1 MFTSLGRDFC
11 IFRPSAQDH
20 WFARHDSNEFGP
32 ALAYHKSLCI
42 LRICFVYP
50 SYMLRRGYNKSRF
63 FVNLVEK
70 YYTKFTCN
78 VLFGN
83 IIY

>member
-1 MFTSLGRDFC
+1 MLTSLGRDFC

-32 ALAYHKSLCI
+32 AFTYHKSLCI

-50 SYMLRRGYNKSRF
+50 SYMLRRGYNKSIIIQQRYIEKFQILTNIF
-63 FVNLVEK
+63 F
-70 YYTKFTCN
+70 
-78 VLFGN
+78 
-83 IIY
+83 